1 MMDGNRIYENMKRL
15 IAVPSISG
23 TSDEVKAAYQL
34 EKMLREIPYF
44 QQNMQNVMLIPSK
57 DDPFDR

>member
-44 QQNMQNVMLIPSK
+44 QQNMQNVMISAY
-57 DDPFDR
+57 

>member
-1 MMDGNRIYENMKRL
+1 MKRL

-34 EKMLREIPYF
+34 EKMLQEIPYF
-44 QQNMQNVMLIPSK
+44 QQNMKNVSVPASCS
-57 DDPFDR
+57 